1 MKFKE
6 GQLIIKIIN
15 PETDDRK
22 VEKGGIVKVLSS
34 SSHYEYDLL
43 VEVVKSKNLPIGMS
57 GIVDSSQFLEDLDCN
72 IEFEVVRPVGGI
84 ILKRKPI

>member
-6 GQLIIKIIN
+6 GQLLIKTIH
-15 PETDDRK
+15 PETDDGK

-43 VEVVKSKNLPIGMS
+43 VRVVKSKNLPTGTYGM
-57 GIVDSSQFLEDLDCN
+57 VRSSHYKVFHPTL
-72 IEFEVVRPVGGI
+72 
-84 ILKRKPI
+84 LKRKSK

>member
-6 GQLIIKIIN
+6 GQLIIKTVH

-34 SSHYEYDLL
+34 SSHYEYEVF
-43 VEVVKSKNLPIGMS
+43 VEVVKSKNLPTGTY
-57 GIVDSSQFLEDLDCN
+57 GIVDSPHYKAFHPTL
-72 IEFEVVRPVGGI
+72 
-84 ILKRKPI
+84 LKRKSK

>member
-6 GQLIIKIIN
+6 GQLIIRIN
-15 PETDDRK
+15 PPENEGKT

-43 VEVVKSKNLPIGMS
+43 VEVVKSKNLPIGTR
-57 GIVDSSQFLEDLDCN
+57 GIVNSSHYKAFHPTL
-72 IEFEVVRPVGGI
+72 
-84 ILKRKPI
+84 LKRKSK

>member
-6 GQLIIKIIN
+6 GQLIIRIIN

-34 SSHYEYDLL
+34 SSHPEYDLL
-43 VEVVKSKNLPIGMS
+43 VEVVKSKNLPTGTR
-57 GIVDSSQFLEDLDCN
+57 GVVSSSNYEAFHPTL
-72 IEFEVVRPVGGI
+72 
-84 ILKRKPI
+84 LKRKSK